1 MSELQDSGHSIQ
13 YLDRKTGKLTGVVEV
28 MSFDSDQIVLET
40 TQGILTMKGQGLH
53 VSRLQLE
60 QGEVDVEG
68 RMDSLIYT
76 EGGAFQKKQK
86 GTFLKRMF
94 Q

>member
-13 YLDRKTGKLTGVVEV
+13 YLNRKAGKLTGVVDV
-28 MSFDSDQIVLET
+28 MSFDSNQIVLET
-40 TQGILTMKGQGLH
+40 TQGILTMKGQELH

-68 RMDSLIYT
+68 RMDSLSYT
-76 EGGAFQKKQK
+76 EGGTFQKKKK
-86 GTFLKRMF
+86 GTLLKRMF